1 MCLLCAGSVGADPAL
16 QSARSSKQQPP
27 AVSGSLHQP
36 PIPRFHF
43 GSSHGQQVIGID
55 KAEGV
60 AGGASLPASTV
71 FHMSHSR
78 TCSEGDAW
86 VTLLHKWIWDTVSGI
101 NASQKTA

>member
-1 MCLLCAGSVGADPAL
+1 MRCQCAGSVGADPAI
-16 QSARSSKQQPP
+16 QSASSSSKPP
-27 AVSGSLHQP
+27 AVSGSLHLP

-55 KAEGV
+55 EAEGV